1 MKREKDTLRQKQKE
15 VDTMMNRHIKEK
27 QRINQVSNI
36 ANKYSKKDAKNIANI
51 LQKTKS
57 SHQREA
63 ENQTVVK
70 YCLWE
75 IIAGTKYCWW
85 EIISKRRIKEK
96 QRCDEKS
103 LFLRNDDGSQ

>member
-1 MKREKDTLRQKQKE
+1 
-15 VDTMMNRHIKEK
+15 MMNRHIKEK

-36 ANKYSKKDAKNIANI
+36 ANKYSKKDAKSIANI

-63 ENQTVVK
+63 ENQTGVK

-85 EIISKRRIKEK
+85 EIISNKKYCWSEIISNKYCWWEIIAGK
-96 QRCDEKS
+96 NITAGK
-103 LFLRNDDGSQ
+103 